1 MRYCLTFAAFCGKP
15 ASQAKPIKVCC
26 AGHEAS
32 VESSVAAGN
41 FGMPCHDPCHS
52 HPTTPGSPDFLPPE
66 PLPSGG
72 YAAPGLVH
80 GSYEAKEQVQKGPGP
95 PLGAR

>member
-1 MRYCLTFAAFCGKP
+1 M
-15 ASQAKPIKVCC
+15 CC

-32 VESSVAAGN
+32 VESRVAAGN

-52 HPTTPGSPDFLPPE
+52 HPTIPGSPDFL
-66 PLPSGG
+66 G
-72 YAAPGLVH
+72 YAGPGLVH